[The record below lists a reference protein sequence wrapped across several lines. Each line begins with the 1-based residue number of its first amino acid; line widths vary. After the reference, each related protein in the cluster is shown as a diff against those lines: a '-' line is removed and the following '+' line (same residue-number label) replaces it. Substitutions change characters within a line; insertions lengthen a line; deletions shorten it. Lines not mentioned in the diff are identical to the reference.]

1 MTKMAANGCGIFV
14 ERLRMTLLSR
24 KADYAILILSFLQK
38 HPTGGNARLIA
49 EAFGLSRPFVANIL
63 KELCQKG
70 YVTSHRGVKGGY
82 AILRPL
88 STVSLA
94 DLLESLDE
102 GFRLTL
108 CNSHHSDPASSE
120 ACSLESSC
128 VVKHPLSEV
137 HRRIYSVLSS
147 TTMADLFAHTT
158 EMAAPAAAMANRLTS
173 LPMSSSCNNPAGTTI
188 PPLSNVTI

>member
-1 MTKMAANGCGIFV
+1 
-14 ERLRMTLLSR
+14 MTLLSR

-88 STVSLA
+88 SSVSLA

-108 CNSHHSDPASSE
+108 CNSHNAGPTASE

-128 VVKHPLSEV
+128 VIKNPLSEV

-147 TTMADLFAHTT
+147 TTMADLFAPTT
-158 EMAAPAAAMANRLTS
+158 ESVPPAPMMTGRLTS
-173 LPMSSSCNNPAGTTI
+173 LPMSGSCNNPAGTAI